1 MSSTSI
7 PSADI
12 TNKEMQSALD
22 KVLALVKQANHLEG
36 GLTNLAMM
44 KHKWDIAA
52 EISKIMVSTC
62 KLSMFGWH

>member
-12 TNKEMQSALD
+12 ANKEMQSALD

-36 GLTNLAMM
+36 GLTDSAMI
-44 KHKWDIAA
+44 KRKWDIAA
-52 EISKIMVSTC
+52 EISNIMASTC